1 VARTDGAQRHFH
13 RRRRGQTIA
22 FRSRRFVVCQCAL
35 DARSSGGD
43 FAMTATLEVITQEE
57 ITIPKLHEV
66 YTRAFM
72 HPETQ
77 TDGSLKLELEGL
89 KLFVKVQ
96 PEKKILSLYA
106 LFGVKAGTP
115 RLQVLELCNRINDGL
130 VMVRACSPSVFPSPA
145 LWLDHDLD
153 IEFGM
158 TADDI
163 VSETRRF
170 RTVIAGVPG
179 MDTEDV
185 LT

>member
-1 VARTDGAQRHFH
+1 
-13 RRRRGQTIA
+13 
-22 FRSRRFVVCQCAL
+22 
-35 DARSSGGD
+35 
-43 FAMTATLEVITQEE
+43 MPATLEVITREE
-57 ITIPKLHEV
+57 MTIPKLHEV
-66 YTRAFM
+66 YTQAFM
-72 HPETQ
+72 HSEIQ
-77 TDGSLKLELEGL
+77 AGGDIKLELESL

-106 LFGVKAGTP
+106 LFGVKPGTT

-130 VMVRACSPSVFPSPA
+130 VMVRACTPAVFTSPA

-153 IEFGM
+153 IEVGM

>member
-1 VARTDGAQRHFH
+1 
-13 RRRRGQTIA
+13 
-22 FRSRRFVVCQCAL
+22 
-35 DARSSGGD
+35 
-43 FAMTATLEVITQEE
+43 MPATLEVITREE
-57 ITIPKLHEV
+57 MTIPKLHEV
-66 YTRAFM
+66 YTQAFM
-72 HPETQ
+72 HSEIQ
-77 TDGSLKLELEGL
+77 AGGDIKLELESL

-106 LFGVKAGTP
+106 LFGVKPGTT

-130 VMVRACSPSVFPSPA
+130 VMVRACTPAAFASPA

-153 IEFGM
+153 IEGGM

>member
-1 VARTDGAQRHFH
+1 
-13 RRRRGQTIA
+13 
-22 FRSRRFVVCQCAL
+22 
-35 DARSSGGD
+35 
-43 FAMTATLEVITQEE
+43 MPATLEVITREE

-66 YTRAFM
+66 YTQAFM
-72 HPETQ
+72 HSEIQ
-77 TDGSLKLELEGL
+77 AGGDIKLELESL

-106 LFGVKAGTP
+106 LFGVKPGTT

-130 VMVRACSPSVFPSPA
+130 VMVRACTPAVFTSPA

-153 IEFGM
+153 IESGM